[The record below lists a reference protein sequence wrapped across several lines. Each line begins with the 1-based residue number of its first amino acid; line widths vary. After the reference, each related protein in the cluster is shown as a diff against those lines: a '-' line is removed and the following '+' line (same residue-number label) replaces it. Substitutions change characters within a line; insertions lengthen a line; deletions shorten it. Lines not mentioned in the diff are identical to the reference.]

1 MDKKIIENIDKIP
14 SFHTEMEKI
23 ETLLKKQSY
32 AQAYQAVAR
41 LIEIACMDVLEEI
54 YDERVEDSNI
64 VTLASLFEQ
73 YHEKE
78 LKELLVAINGEYESI
93 KLSEVKEMDVLSLL
107 GNLDDII
114 KLVVEKYDNI
124 F

>member
-32 AQAYQAVAR
+32 AQAYQEVAR

-64 VTLASLFEQ
+64 VTLAALFEQ

-93 KLSEVKEMDVLSLL
+93 KLSQVKEMDVLSLL
-107 GNLDDII
+107 GYLDDMV

>member
-1 MDKKIIENIDKIP
+1 
-14 SFHTEMEKI
+14 MEKI

-93 KLSEVKEMDVLSLL
+93 KLSKVKEIDVLSLL
-107 GNLDDII
+107 GYLDDMV
-114 KLVVEKYDNI
+114 KLVVKKYDNI

>member
-14 SFHTEMEKI
+14 SFHAEMEKI

-93 KLSEVKEMDVLSLL
+93 KLSKVKEIDVLSLL
-107 GNLDDII
+107 GYLDDMV
-114 KLVVEKYDNI
+114 KLVVKKYDNI